1 MASKQKSGLY
11 RTKIKI
17 GVDAEGKPI
26 NKWISG
32 KTKRELEEV
41 RQQVIRHYIT
51 GDSRS
56 DDKLFGKCAIEWYAQ
71 LQQAVER
78 GDRSDSTLDSY
89 KTALNKDILP
99 VFGNRHMRAIS
110 SNDLQQFVNQFA
122 KMSATKITYI
132 TASLD
137 NIFQYACQSGILTRN
152 PFDFVNKP
160 GASES
165 TERRALTE
173 SERKRVIEVSRTH
186 PRGAYLGC
194 MYYLGA
200 RPGEIRG
207 LQWGDIDWEKGLV
220 HVQRDIDY
228 KKKGPDKTGAL
239 KNAKSNRFV
248 PVPAALRD
256 ILLPLSG
263 AHDEF
268 IFSGSRHHNALARS
282 TADRMW
288 IELMVACD
296 LAEALP
302 PGSNNYRE
310 SDPRSK
316 HRPLI
321 TPHTMRHNYVTMCWE
336 SGIDVYTASKLVGHK
351 SITTTMSIYTHLSER
366 QMGKAISQVSG
377 MFDS

>member
-1 MASKQKSGLY
+1 MATKQKSGLY

-17 GVDAEGKPI
+17 GVDASGKPI

-32 KTKRELEEV
+32 RTKRELEEV

-51 GDSRS
+51 GESRS
-56 DDKLFGKCAIEWYAQ
+56 DDKLFGQCAIEWYAQ

-110 SNDLQQFVNQFA
+110 SNDLQAFVNQYA

-173 SERKRVIEVSRTH
+173 SERKRVLEVIRTH
-186 PRGAYLGC
+186 PHGPYLGC

-207 LQWGDIDWEKGLV
+207 LQWGDIDWSKGLI
-220 HVQRDIDY
+220 HIQRDIDY
-228 KKKGPDKTGAL
+228 KKKGTDKVGAL
-239 KNAKSNRFV
+239 KNFKSNRFV
-248 PVPAALRD
+248 PVPAALRE
-256 ILLPLSG
+256 ILQPLSG

-282 TADRMW
+282 TADRIW

-296 LAEALP
+296 LAEELP
-302 PGSNNYRE
+302 PGANNYRE

-316 HRPLI
+316 HRPII

-351 SITTTMSIYTHLSER
+351 SINTTMNIYTHLSER
-366 QMGKAISQVSG
+366 QMDKAISQVSG
-377 MFDS
+377 MFDI

>member
-1 MASKQKSGLY
+1 MATKQKSGLY

-17 GVDAEGKPI
+17 GVDMDGKPI

-32 KTKRELEEV
+32 ATKRELEDAK
-41 RQQVIRHYIT
+41 QQAIRHYIT
-51 GDSRS
+51 GNRQI
-56 DDKLFGKCAIEWYAQ
+56 DDKLFGKCASEWFAQ
-71 LQQAVER
+71 LRAAVER
-78 GDRSDSTLDSY
+78 GDRSESTLESY
-89 KTALNKDILP
+89 KSALNKDILP

-110 SNDLQQFVNQFA
+110 SNDLQAFVNQFS

-152 PFDFVNKP
+152 PFDFVKKP

-173 SERKRVIEVSRTH
+173 SERTRVLEVIRTH
-186 PRGAYLGC
+186 PHGAYLAC

-207 LQWGDIDWEKGLV
+207 LQWGDIDWIKGLI
-220 HVQRDIDY
+220 HIQRDIDW

-248 PVPAALRD
+248 PIPPDLRD
-256 ILLPLSG
+256 ILSKIAG
-263 AHDEF
+263 ANDEF
-268 IFSGSRHHNALARS
+268 IFSGERNHNALSKS

-288 IELMVACD
+288 IELMVACG
-296 LAEALP
+296 LAEELQ

-351 SITTTMSIYTHLSER
+351 SINTTMNIYTHLSER
-366 QMGKAISQVSG
+366 QMDKAVSQVIN
-377 MFDS
+377 MFNK